1 MNEYSLGYRI
11 HVDFILLFLI
21 FILCLCGLVLL
32 YSASGQNIDLVY
44 SQMIKLLIALLCMIL
59 IAQFPPENLD
69 RLSISLYIFGII
81 LLLFVIAFGDSG
93 KGAQRWLDL
102 KIVRFQPS
110 ELMKIAVPI
119 MISSYLS
126 SRFLPPKFL
135 RILIACIIIAIPVF
149 LIAQQ
154 PDLGTA
160 LLVAVAGF
168 SVIFI
173 AGISWRFLLSI
184 FILSASSVPMLW
196 HFMRDYQKQRVLTL
210 FNPENDPLGAGYHII
225 QSKIAIGSGGLYG
238 KGWLNGTQS
247 HLEFLPE
254 RSTDFIF
261 AVLCEEFGMFGVL
274 VILSLY
280 LLIILRG
287 LYIAYNAQDAFRQ
300 LLASGI
306 ILTFFVYIIVNM
318 GMVTGQLPV
327 VGVPLPLISYGGTSI
342 VTLMAGFG
350 ILMSI
355 HTHRRFLKR

>member
-1 MNEYSLGYRI
+1 M
-11 HVDFILLFLI
+11 
-21 FILCLCGLVLL
+21 
-32 YSASGQNIDLVY
+32 DLVY
-44 SQMIKLLIALLCMIL
+44 SQMIKLLIALLGMIL
-59 IAQFPPENLD
+59 IAQVPPGNLD
-69 RLSISLYIFGII
+69 RLSLSLYIFGII
-81 LLLFVIAFGDSG
+81 LLLFVIAFGDIG

-126 SRFLPPKFL
+126 SKFLPPKFL
-135 RILIACIIIAIPVF
+135 RILIACIFIATPVF

-306 ILTFFVYIIVNM
+306 TLTFFVYIIVNM

>member
-1 MNEYSLGYRI
+1 MILVAQVPPANLNRLSL
-11 HVDFILLFLI
+11 
-21 FILCLCGLVLL
+21 LL
-32 YSASGQNIDLVY
+32 YL
-44 SQMIKLLIALLCMIL
+44 
-59 IAQFPPENLD
+59 
-69 RLSISLYIFGII
+69 FGII
-81 LLLFVIAFGDSG
+81 LLLLVAAFGDVG

-102 KIVRFQPS
+102 KILRFQPS

-119 MISSYLS
+119 IVSSYLS
-126 SRFLPPKFL
+126 SKFLPPKFL
-135 RILIACIIIAIPVF
+135 RVILSFVFIIVPVV

-160 LLVAVAGF
+160 LLVAIAGF

-173 AGISWRFLLSI
+173 AGLSWRYLLSI
-184 FILSASSVPMLW
+184 FIISALSVMPLW
-196 HFMRDYQKQRVLTL
+196 HFMREYQKQRVLTFL
-210 FNPENDPLGAGYHII
+210 DPEKDPLGAGYHII
-225 QSKIAIGSGGLYG
+225 QSKIAIGSGGFYG

-274 VILSLY
+274 VILSIY
-280 LLIILRG
+280 SLIIFRA

-300 LLASGI
+300 LLAGGI
-306 ILTFFVYIIVNM
+306 TLSFFVYIFVNI

-327 VGVPLPLISYGGTSI
+327 VGIPLPLISYGGTSI

-355 HTHRRFLKR
+355 HTHRKFLKR

>member
-1 MNEYSLGYRI
+1 M
-11 HVDFILLFLI
+11 
-21 FILCLCGLVLL
+21 
-32 YSASGQNIDLVY
+32 
-44 SQMIKLLIALLCMIL
+44 
-59 IAQFPPENLD
+59 
-69 RLSISLYIFGII
+69 
-81 LLLFVIAFGDSG
+81 LLLVAAFGDVG

-102 KIVRFQPS
+102 KILRFQPS

-119 MISSYLS
+119 IVSSYLS
-126 SRFLPPKFL
+126 SKFLPPKFL
-135 RILIACIIIAIPVF
+135 RVVLSFVFIIVPIV

-160 LLVAVAGF
+160 LLVAIAGF

-173 AGISWRFLLSI
+173 AGLSWRYLLAI
-184 FILSASSVPMLW
+184 FIVSALSVMPLW
-196 HFMRDYQKQRVLTL
+196 HFMREYQKQRVLTFL
-210 FNPENDPLGAGYHII
+210 DPEKDPLGAGYHII
-225 QSKIAIGSGGLYG
+225 QSKIAIGSGGFYG

-274 VILSLY
+274 VILSIY
-280 LLIILRG
+280 SLIIFRA

-300 LLASGI
+300 LLAGGI
-306 ILTFFVYIIVNM
+306 TLSFFVYIFVNI

-327 VGVPLPLISYGGTSI
+327 VGIPLPLISYGGTSI

-355 HTHRRFLKR
+355 HTHRKFLKR

>member
-1 MNEYSLGYRI
+1 MNEHSLGYRI
-11 HVDFILLFLI
+11 HIDFILLSLI
-21 FILCLCGLVLL
+21 FILCTCGLIVL
-32 YSASGQNIDLVY
+32 YSASGQNIDIVY
-44 SQMIKLLIALLCMIL
+44 SQATKLFIAILCMIL
-59 IAQFPPENLD
+59 VAQVPPANLN
-69 RLSISLYIFGII
+69 RLCLLLYLFGII
-81 LLLFVIAFGDSG
+81 LLLLVAAFGDVG

-102 KIVRFQPS
+102 KILRFQPS

-119 MISSYLS
+119 IVSSYLS
-126 SRFLPPKFL
+126 SKFLPPKFL
-135 RILIACIIIAIPVF
+135 RIVLSFVFIIVPVV

-160 LLVAVAGF
+160 LLVAIAGF

-173 AGISWRFLLSI
+173 AGLSWRYLLSI
-184 FILSASSVPMLW
+184 FIISALSVMPLW
-196 HFMRDYQKQRVLTL
+196 HFMREYQKQRVLTFL
-210 FNPENDPLGAGYHII
+210 DPEKDPLGAGYHII
-225 QSKIAIGSGGLYG
+225 QSKIAIGSGGFYG

-274 VILSLY
+274 VILSIY
-280 LLIILRG
+280 SLIIFRA

-300 LLASGI
+300 LLAGGI
-306 ILTFFVYIIVNM
+306 TLSFFVYIFVNI

-327 VGVPLPLISYGGTSI
+327 VGIPLPLISYGGTSI

-355 HTHRRFLKR
+355 HTHRKFLKR

>member
-1 MNEYSLGYRI
+1 MNEHSLGYRI
-11 HVDFILLFLI
+11 HIDFILLSLI
-21 FILCLCGLVLL
+21 FILCTCGLIVL
-32 YSASGQNIDLVY
+32 YSASGQNIDIVY
-44 SQMIKLLIALLCMIL
+44 SQATKLFIAILCMIL
-59 IAQFPPENLD
+59 VAQVPPANLN
-69 RLSISLYIFGII
+69 RLCLLLYLFGII
-81 LLLFVIAFGDSG
+81 LLLLVAAFGDVG

-102 KIVRFQPS
+102 KILRFQPS

-119 MISSYLS
+119 IVSSYLS

-135 RILIACIIIAIPVF
+135 RVVLSFVFIIVPVV

-160 LLVAVAGF
+160 LLVAIAGF

-173 AGISWRFLLSI
+173 AGLSWRYLLSI
-184 FILSASSVPMLW
+184 FIISALSVMPLW
-196 HFMRDYQKQRVLTL
+196 HFMREYQKQRVLTFL
-210 FNPENDPLGAGYHII
+210 DPEKDPLGAGYHII
-225 QSKIAIGSGGLYG
+225 QSKIAIGSGGFYG

-274 VILSLY
+274 VILSIY
-280 LLIILRG
+280 LLIIFRA

-300 LLASGI
+300 LLAGGI
-306 ILTFFVYIIVNM
+306 TLSFFVYIFVNI

-327 VGVPLPLISYGGTSI
+327 VGIPLPLISYGGTSI

-355 HTHRRFLKR
+355 HTHRKFLKR

>member
-11 HVDFILLFLI
+11 HIDFILLFLV
-21 FILCLCGLVLL
+21 FILCSCGLVLL

-44 SQMIKLLIALLCMIL
+44 SQMMKLLIALLCMIL
-59 IAQFPPENLD
+59 IAQVPPENLD
-69 RLSISLYIFGII
+69 RLSLSLYIFGII
-81 LLLFVIAFGDSG
+81 LLLFVIIFGDIG

-102 KIVRFQPS
+102 KIIRFQPS
-110 ELMKIAVPI
+110 ELMKIAVPMI
-119 MISSYLS
+119 ISSYLS

-135 RILIACIIIAIPVF
+135 RILIACIIIATPVF

-184 FILSASSVPMLW
+184 FILSALSVPMLW
-196 HFMRDYQKQRVLTL
+196 HFMREYQKQRVLTF

-225 QSKIAIGSGGLYG
+225 QSKIAIGSGGFYG

-261 AVLCEEFGMFGVL
+261 AVLCE
-274 VILSLY
+274 
-280 LLIILRG
+280 
-287 LYIAYNAQDAFRQ
+287 
-300 LLASGI
+300 
-306 ILTFFVYIIVNM
+306 
-318 GMVTGQLPV
+318 
-327 VGVPLPLISYGGTSI
+327 
-342 VTLMAGFG
+342 
-350 ILMSI
+350 
-355 HTHRRFLKR
+355 